1 MHTEPSKYAII
12 NVAKG
17 SNPSIL
23 ISHRPGCTMDH
34 IVIRDLELSARIGVH
49 AFERR
54 LQQTLRLQL
63 KLGCDAATVAKNDD
77 LRQALDY
84 QAVVDFIKD
93 FIAGSTCALIETLA
107 DGLASALLQRF
118 SLPGLE
124 LELCKPNI
132 MPGTTEV
139 GIVLRRGQP
148 L

>member
-1 MHTEPSKYAII
+1 
-12 NVAKG
+12 
-17 SNPSIL
+17 
-23 ISHRPGCTMDH
+23 MDH

-84 QAVVDFIKD
+84 QAVIDFIKD

-107 DGLASALLQRF
+107 DGLANALLQRF